1 MLHNYFGTQCLK
13 TETIYESA
21 GQFCYLGQAD
31 VSGAHPCACS
41 QLAGQLGAGWS
52 REVLLRCLT
61 VNWQLTEA
69 IRMTGPCVFLINQLA
84 SL

>member
-1 MLHNYFGTQCLK
+1 MLITTLGP
-13 TETIYESA
+13 SA
-21 GQFCYLGQAD
+21 LTPQLLTSQLGSSAVWARL
-31 VSGAHPCACS
+31 VSVGLTHMSS
-41 QLAGQLGAGWS
+41 QLAGQLGAGWP

-69 IRMTGPCVFLINQLA
+69 ARMTGPCVFLINQWA